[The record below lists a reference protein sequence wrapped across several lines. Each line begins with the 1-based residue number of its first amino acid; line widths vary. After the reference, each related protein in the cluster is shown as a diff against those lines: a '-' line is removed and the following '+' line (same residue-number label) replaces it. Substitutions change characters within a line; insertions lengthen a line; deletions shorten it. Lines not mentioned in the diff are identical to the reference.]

1 VFRDRADAGV
11 RLGAVLAEREWRDPV
26 VLALPRGA
34 VPVGY
39 EVARA
44 IGAALDVFVVCK
56 IGSPGQPEL
65 GMGAVA
71 EDRSV
76 VATERIIHALDVT
89 EEEFDRAAATA
100 AAEVER
106 RVTRYRGGRPL
117 PELTDR
123 DVIVV
128 DDGLATGVTAEA
140 ALLALRRA
148 GTGRL
153 VLAAPVGAHD
163 SVRRLRAIADD
174 VVCVA
179 DPRHFGAVGEFY
191 RQFAATTDAEVLDLL
206 ARVATERSSGAARW
220 GTTGDHH

>member
-11 RLGAVLAEREWRDPV
+11 RLGAVLAEREWRNPV

-44 IGAALDVFVVCK
+44 IGADLDVFVVCK

-76 VATERIIHALDVT
+76 VATDRIIHALDVT
-89 EEEFDRAAATA
+89 EEQFDRAAVTA

-106 RVTRYRGGRPL
+106 RVTRYRGGRRL

-163 SVRRLRAIADD
+163 TVRSLRTIADD

-206 ARVATERSSGAARW
+206 ARAAAERSSGAARW
-220 GTTGDHH
+220 GTTGDH

>member
-89 EEEFDRAAATA
+89 EDEFDRAAATA

-163 SVRRLRAIADD
+163 TVRRLRAIADD

-206 ARVATERSSGAARW
+206 ARAATERSSGAARW

>member
-163 SVRRLRAIADD
+163 TVRRLRAIADD

-206 ARVATERSSGAARW
+206 ARAATERSSGAARW